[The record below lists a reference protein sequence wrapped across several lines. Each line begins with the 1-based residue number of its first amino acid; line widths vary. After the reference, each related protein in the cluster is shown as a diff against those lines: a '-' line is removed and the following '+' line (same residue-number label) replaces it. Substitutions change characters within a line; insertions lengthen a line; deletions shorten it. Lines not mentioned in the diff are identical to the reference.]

1 MSQSQQTPVL
11 PSTADATPYVP
22 ISWMAVSAALVT
34 AFYVILLIVLGI
46 KSIGGKSP
54 LLIWQ
59 LFLMPIIGVVLSF
72 AARRTI
78 RNAEGTRTGENLAN
92 LAWWGAV
99 VGGLGYGA
107 YYLAIEFAIRRDAAD
122 EVNRWVKNIIQDDPA
137 NPAHPGLSL
146 AFNETLEP
154 DRRRAGSDASQ
165 LEAEFREQFIAF
177 TQCDLV
183 RLVQRNPGECR
194 YEDGGV
200 KEWVNRQY
208 GIDCQYSGA
217 VKCREGV
224 FPLLIPVKGIESGIV
239 SQTPGRKWLVSIP
252 PNGLFVP
259 EGSTR
264 TPYGWLVELLEQSG
278 TQFGKDFFAVIGTGG
293 PSANSMIIHDALGKN
308 TVAYQIAYHFT
319 CGPTDRQNHWFTVA
333 RQHGGP
339 YRGGGR
345 AGRPRPVLHER
356 IDGLFPRLLLQTP
369 ERRRAVPGAEGPV
382 QQGVGNHRSAP
393 SGHAHEK
400 QSGPR
405 PGPEL
410 QRQRRPAS
418 PSLRTP
424 VSRTGAGD
432 CPLPAGL
439 RVDRPRPSR

>member
-1 MSQSQQTPVL
+1 M
-11 PSTADATPYVP
+11 
-22 ISWMAVSAALVT
+22 T

-177 TQCDLV
+177 TQCNLV

-293 PSANSMIIHDALGKN
+293 PSANSMIIHDAP
-308 TVAYQIAYHFT
+308 ARIRS
-319 CGPTDRQNHWFTVA
+319 PTRSPTISRAVRRTGRITGSRWCAA
-333 RQHGGP
+333 RWAVS
-339 YRGGGR
+339 RRR
-345 AGRPRPVLHER
+345 AGRPAS
-356 IDGLFPRLLLQTP
+356 PRFT
-369 ERRRAVPGAEGPV
+369 RK
-382 QQGVGNHRSAP
+382 N
-393 SGHAHEK
+393 
-400 QSGPR
+400 
-405 PGPEL
+405 
-410 QRQRRPAS
+410 RRPISATPSSNSRAAS
-418 PSLRTP
+418 SRPRSRRTGSTRRGKPSVCSLRA
-424 VSRTGAGD
+424 RA
-432 CPLPAGL
+432 
-439 RVDRPRPSR
+439 